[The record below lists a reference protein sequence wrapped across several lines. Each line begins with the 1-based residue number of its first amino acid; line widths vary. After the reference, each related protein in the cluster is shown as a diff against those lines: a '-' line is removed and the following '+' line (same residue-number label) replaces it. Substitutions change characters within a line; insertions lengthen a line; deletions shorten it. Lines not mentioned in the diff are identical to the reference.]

1 MDPVLYVGDSYDIKQ
16 ILNDSGKDIDA
27 VQNGMIALNAL
38 SDIENRYSAVII
50 EDQLPLMDPSN
61 LIKQLEHYSKTPI
74 IAIVRSDKRRSEIL
88 KDFDNGLSGW
98 FEPKGSSLE
107 HLNDLIDS
115 CSTFINFS
123 RGLSKNHRSQINS
136 HGLGTILGVSDSM
149 QKIYTLL
156 LQIQE
161 KDVITILYGDS
172 GTGKNLT
179 AKFMHDTSKR
189 SKKPLISVN
198 CPAIPSEL
206 LESELFGHEK
216 GSFTGADEK
225 KDGKFLVANGG
236 TIFLDEIG
244 DMSTSLQAKIL
255 RVLESGE
262 IERVGGAETHTV
274 DVRVI
279 SATNQNLN
287 EKIKEGKFREDLFH
301 RINVFPVTLPP
312 LMERKVDIP
321 LLTYAIFKTL
331 KKKHNLNV
339 SYIEPKA
346 IDRLIDYSW
355 PGNVRELENTLE
367 RALLICNNKYLTEND
382 LGSVLD
388 EKETIIDTQK
398 ELMDDEVV
406 LTPEQ
411 ESLVDSNIKTTN
423 NNTENIIPNVITKP
437 QIATLKEI
445 EMEAIK
451 SSVERNKW
459 NMTTTSEEL
468 GISRM
473 TLYRKLE
480 QYGLRSKD

>member
-1 MDPVLYVGDSYDIKQ
+1 MDPILYVGDSFDIKQ
-16 ILNDSGKDIDA
+16 VLNESGKKIDA

-38 SDIENRYSAVII
+38 SDSENKYSAVII

-88 KDFDNGLSGW
+88 TDFDNGLSGW
-98 FEPKGSSLE
+98 FEPKGSSVE
-107 HLNDLIDS
+107 HFNDLLDS
-115 CSTFINFS
+115 CYTFINFS
-123 RGLSKNHRSQINS
+123 RALNKNQRLQINS

-161 KDVITILYGDS
+161 KDVITILYGES

-189 SKKPLISVN
+189 NKKPLISVN

-274 DVRVI
+274 NVRVI
-279 SATNQNLN
+279 SATNQDLN

-312 LMERKVDIP
+312 LRERKVDIP
-321 LLTYAIFKTL
+321 LLTYAIFKAL

-339 SYIEPKA
+339 SYIKPKA

-367 RALLICNNKYLTEND
+367 RALLICNNKFLTEKD
-382 LGSVLD
+382 LGAVLD
-388 EKETIIDTQK
+388 EKEEVIESQK
-398 ELMDDEVV
+398 EPESFETVVNEEQQETIKPKFEEPDDISSDLNNEKI
-406 LTPEQ
+406 
-411 ESLVDSNIKTTN
+411 ESPK
-423 NNTENIIPNVITKP
+423 
-437 QIATLKEI
+437 IATLKEI

-459 NMTTTSEEL
+459 NMTTTAEEL

-480 QYGLRSKD
+480 QYGLRGKE

>member
-1 MDPVLYVGDSYDIKQ
+1 MDTVLYVGDSFDIKQ
-16 ILNDSGKDIDA
+16 TVAESDKKIDA

-38 SDIENRYSAVII
+38 SDRANKYSAVII

-61 LIKQLEHYSKTPI
+61 LIKQLEHYSKTPV
-74 IAIVRSDKRRSEIL
+74 IAIIRSDKRRAEIL
-88 KDFDNGLSGW
+88 ANFENGLSGW
-98 FEPKGSSLE
+98 FEPKGSSVE
-107 HLNDLIDS
+107 HFNELLNS
-115 CSTFINFS
+115 CSTFISFS
-123 RGLSKNHRSQINS
+123 RGLSKNQRLQVNS

-161 KDVITILYGDS
+161 KDVITILHGES

-189 SKKPLISVN
+189 SKNPLISVN

-216 GSFTGADEK
+216 GSFTGADER
-225 KDGKFLVANGG
+225 KDGKFLIANGG

-244 DMSTSLQAKIL
+244 DMSSSLQAKIL

-262 IERVGGAETHTV
+262 IERVGGAETHIV

-279 SATNQNLN
+279 SATNQDLN
-287 EKIKEGKFREDLFH
+287 EKIQEGKFREDLYH

-312 LMERKVDIP
+312 LRDRKVDIP
-321 LLTYAIFKTL
+321 LLTYLIFKTL
-331 KKKHNLNV
+331 KKKHNLSV
-339 SYIEPKA
+339 SYISPKA

-367 RALLICNNKYLTEND
+367 RALLICNNTYLTEKD

-388 EKETIIDTQK
+388 EKENTIATVKKTIIDQETQ
-398 ELMDDEVV
+398 ETDANEI
-406 LTPEQ
+406 TQ
-411 ESLVDSNIKTTN
+411 TESQKNPKA
-423 NNTENIIPNVITKP
+423 ITK
-437 QIATLKEI
+437 IATLKEI

-451 SSVERNKW
+451 LSVERNKW
-459 NMTTTSEEL
+459 NMTITAEEL

-480 QYGLRSKD
+480 QYGLRSKN

>member
-1 MDPVLYVGDSYDIKQ
+1 MDPILYVGDSFDIKQ
-16 ILNDSGKDIDA
+16 VLNESGKKIDA

-38 SDIENRYSAVII
+38 SDSENKYSAVII

-88 KDFDNGLSGW
+88 TDFDNGLSGW
-98 FEPKGSSLE
+98 FEPKGSSVE
-107 HLNDLIDS
+107 HFNDLLDS
-115 CSTFINFS
+115 CYTFINFS
-123 RGLSKNHRSQINS
+123 RALNKNQRLQINS

-161 KDVITILYGDS
+161 KDVITILYGES

-274 DVRVI
+274 NVRVI
-279 SATNQNLN
+279 SATNQDLN

-312 LMERKVDIP
+312 LRERKVDIP
-321 LLTYAIFKTL
+321 LLTYAIFKAL

-339 SYIEPKA
+339 SYIAPKA

-367 RALLICNNKYLTEND
+367 RALLICNNKFLTEKD
-382 LGSVLD
+382 LGAVLD
-388 EKETIIDTQK
+388 EKEEVIESQK
-398 ELMDDEVV
+398 EPEPVETITDEQQ
-406 LTPEQ
+406 Q
-411 ESLVDSNIKTTN
+411 ESIKPKFEEPDGISNDLN
-423 NNTENIIPNVITKP
+423 NEKIESPK
-437 QIATLKEI
+437 IATLKEI

-459 NMTTTSEEL
+459 NMTTTAEEL

-480 QYGLRSKD
+480 QYGLRGKE

>member
-1 MDPVLYVGDSYDIKQ
+1 MIDPILYVGDSFDVKQ
-16 ILNDSGKDIDA
+16 ILNESGKRIDA

-38 SDIENRYSAVII
+38 ADSENRYSAVII

-88 KDFDNGLSGW
+88 TDFDNGLSGW
-98 FEPKGSSLE
+98 FEPKGSSVE
-107 HLNDLIDS
+107 HFNELIDS

-123 RGLSKNHRSQINS
+123 RGLNKNQRRQINS
-136 HGLGTILGVSDSM
+136 HGLSTILGVSDSM

-161 KDVITILYGDS
+161 KDVITILYGES

-189 SKKPLISVN
+189 SKKPLVSVN

-279 SATNQNLN
+279 SATNQDLN
-287 EKIKEGKFREDLFH
+287 EKIKEGEFREDLFH

-312 LMERKVDIP
+312 LRDRKVDIP
-321 LLTYAIFKTL
+321 LLTYAIFKSL
-331 KKKHNLNV
+331 KKKHSLNV
-339 SYIEPKA
+339 AYIAPKA

-367 RALLICNNKYLTEND
+367 RALLICNNKYLTEED
-382 LGSVLD
+382 LGAVLD
-388 EKETIIDTQK
+388 EKETIIDAQK
-398 ELMDDEVV
+398 ERDTIKPGLEEEPEKNPPLNSDAVV
-406 LTPEQ
+406 ETIT
-411 ESLVDSNIKTTN
+411 DSNPILK
-423 NNTENIIPNVITKP
+423 
-437 QIATLKEI
+437 IATLKEI
-445 EMEAIK
+445 EMDAIK

-459 NMTTTSEEL
+459 NMTTTAEEL

-480 QYGLRSKD
+480 QYGLRGKE

>member
-1 MDPVLYVGDSYDIKQ
+1 MDPILYVGDAFDIKQ
-16 ILNDSGKDIDA
+16 VLNESGKKIDA

-38 SDIENRYSAVII
+38 SDSENKYSAVII

-88 KDFDNGLSGW
+88 TDFDNGLSGW
-98 FEPKGSSLE
+98 FEPKGSSVE
-107 HLNDLIDS
+107 HFNDLLDS
-115 CSTFINFS
+115 CYTFINFS
-123 RGLSKNHRSQINS
+123 RALNKNQRLQINS

-161 KDVITILYGDS
+161 KDVITILYGES

-274 DVRVI
+274 NVRVI
-279 SATNQNLN
+279 SATNQDLN

-312 LMERKVDIP
+312 LRERKVDIP
-321 LLTYAIFKTL
+321 LLTYAIFKAL

-339 SYIEPKA
+339 SYISPKA

-367 RALLICNNKYLTEND
+367 RALLICNNKFLTEKD
-382 LGSVLD
+382 LGAVLD
-388 EKETIIDTQK
+388 EKEEVIESQK
-398 ELMDDEVV
+398 EIESIETVVNEEQQETIKPKFEEPDDISSDLNNEKI
-406 LTPEQ
+406 
-411 ESLVDSNIKTTN
+411 ESPK
-423 NNTENIIPNVITKP
+423 
-437 QIATLKEI
+437 IATLKEI

-459 NMTTTSEEL
+459 NMTTTAEEL

-480 QYGLRSKD
+480 QYGLRGKE